1 METRDKCKV
10 TNFIINLNIQHEQL
24 SNKSSSLIKQSILSL
39 LRTLIF
45 QILSE
50 KKVQKVIFPSRTSTP
65 LYIAIVKK
73 VMTYWASA
81 SRLCNSCVHNS
92 VSLWLSQNL
101 PAGMCCL
108 SFLCKPRNWYGNC
121 FISRP
126 STWHGIDMLF
136 AVATYISSMFSFP
149 SYHFMYEFGI
159 HLHYAFLNTDTNFY
173 HFIFNVCTGTLAME
187 FLILE
192 IKVWTDFMAGVTSVD
207 WSLCF

>member
-50 KKVQKVIFPSRTSTP
+50 KKVKKVIFSSRTSIP
-65 LYIAIVKK
+65 SYIAIAKK
-73 VMTYWASA
+73 VMTYWAS
-81 SRLCNSCVHNS
+81 RLCHSCVHNS
-92 VSLWLSQNL
+92 ESLWLSQNL
-101 PAGMCCL
+101 LVGMCCL

-126 STWHGIDMLF
+126 SPDMELTCYLLLQHTNHLCF
-136 AVATYISSMFSFP
+136 
-149 SYHFMYEFGI
+149 HFLPTTSCMSLE
-159 HLHYAFLNTDTNFY
+159 
-173 HFIFNVCTGTLAME
+173 FIFIMNFLPQTLISTTL
-187 FLILE
+187 FLMFVQGHLQ
-192 IKVWTDFMAGVTSVD
+192 WNF
-207 WSLCF
+207 WY